1 MDALQSDLDYIFQI
15 RFETIEKIL
24 RLKFMAVWVFYNIFF
39 QGHLRLFLPLPV
51 CYNKMVKKIHM
62 HEEWQSRHRSKH
74 EYVIGPFK
82 KYYPTRSYHFFTFF
96 KRIFLRSNS
105 VSGFQKFIYY
115 LPRTQS
121 ENIKYDTKWWLYV

>member
-24 RLKFMAVWVFYNIFF
+24 RLKFMAVWVFYDIFF
-39 QGHLRLFLPLPV
+39 QGHLRLFLPLPCV
-51 CYNKMVKKIHM
+51 TIKWLKKIHM

>member
-24 RLKFMAVWVFYNIFF
+24 RLKFMAVWVFYDIFF
-39 QGHLRLFLPLPV
+39 QGHLRLFLPLPYV
-51 CYNKMVKKIHM
+51 TIKWLKKIHM

-115 LPRTQS
+115 LLRTQS

>member
-1 MDALQSDLDYIFQI
+1 M
-15 RFETIEKIL
+15 T
-24 RLKFMAVWVFYNIFF
+24 VTT
-39 QGHLRLFLPLPV
+39 
-51 CYNKMVKKIHM
+51 
-62 HEEWQSRHRSKH
+62 H

-82 KYYPTRSYHFFTFF
+82 KYYPTHSYHFFTFF

-121 ENIKYDTKWWLYV
+121 ENIKYDTK